1 MHAYVFLADLAS
13 ATRDKPLDANDVK
26 PGWIA
31 LGVVVLL
38 CIATY
43 FLAKS
48 FLRHSK
54 KALQPWDSEDAAR
67 RTTPHDRT

>member
-1 MHAYVFLADLAS
+1 MSSYAFAALVAA
-13 ATRDKPLDANDVK
+13 AKPLDPNDVK

-43 FLAKS
+43 FLARS
-48 FLRHSK
+48 FIKHAR
-54 KALQPWDSEDAAR
+54 KAQQPWEGENGDSR
-67 RTTPHDRT
+67 